1 MNPAP
6 APTVPVSLLVW
17 DAPNIDMSLGSILGG
32 RPSSASRP
40 RFDALGRWL
49 ISQAGTDSEPEA
61 TVFTNVAAG
70 ST

>member
-1 MNPAP
+1 MNPEPIPTAP
-6 APTVPVSLLVW
+6 VTLLVW

-49 ISQAGTDSEPEA
+49 ISQAGSA
-61 TVFTNVAAG
+61 RFC
-70 ST
+70 